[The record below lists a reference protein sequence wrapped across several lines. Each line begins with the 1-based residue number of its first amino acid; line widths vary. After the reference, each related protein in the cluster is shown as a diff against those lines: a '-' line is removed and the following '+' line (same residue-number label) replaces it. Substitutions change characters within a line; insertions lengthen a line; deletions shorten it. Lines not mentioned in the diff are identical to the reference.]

1 MVGGL
6 HGSGGIHHDAVLQF
20 AVHIAVAGGDGL
32 LAFRTMAHRGGA
44 AGVAEIQAGVDV
56 LGIVG
61 DGLRLHTV
69 GVVHAVHR
77 DGGACAHQLV
87 QSRLGVVVTLQ
98 SDTCALQSVGD
109 GAEHHLD
116 GVLLTVGGDADGE
129 CALDVQGGKVAA
141 VGRVIDPITFF
152 GLDAGEVHDLCRVGL
167 GGEDHLP
174 GTIGVCDVGQPQIRS
189 GHTECS
195 HKAHDH
201 DTERQHTG
209 RDSLLAGGQSFLY
222 FYGSD
227 TRQLLSFQSW
237 VRPQTRCSMPRP
249 PGLQGGQKHSGPTI
263 KYDAL
268 FMIRPSIVCN
278 LDSAA
283 EGVISLPARAASARA
298 APCVRWFS
306 LHPDKF

>member
-1 MVGGL
+1 MVGRL
-6 HGSGGIHHDAVLQF
+6 HSGGGIHHDAVFQLT
-20 AVHIAVAGGDGL
+20 VHIAVAGGDSL

-77 DGGACAHQLV
+77 DGGTCAHQLV

-98 SDTCALQSVGD
+98 GDTGTLQGIRH
-109 GAEHHLD
+109 GAEHHFD
-116 GVLLTVGGDADGE
+116 GVLLTVGSDADGE
-129 CALDVQGGKVAA
+129 CALNVQGGKVAA
-141 VGRVIDPITFF
+141 VGRVIDLIALF
-152 GLDAGEVHDLCRVGL
+152 GLDAGKVHNLCRVGL

-201 DTERQHTG
+201 DTKRQHTG
-209 RDSLLAGGQSFLY
+209 RDCMLAVRQCFLQ

-227 TRQLLSFQSW
+227 TRQLLSFQNWLRLRTCFSCPG
-237 VRPQTRCSMPRP
+237 RPDCGAGRSHLAPQSNTMP
-249 PGLQGGQKHSGPTI
+249 S
-263 KYDAL
+263 
-268 FMIRPSIVCN
+268 F
-278 LDSAA
+278 
-283 EGVISLPARAASARA
+283 
-298 APCVRWFS
+298 W
-306 LHPDKF
+306 